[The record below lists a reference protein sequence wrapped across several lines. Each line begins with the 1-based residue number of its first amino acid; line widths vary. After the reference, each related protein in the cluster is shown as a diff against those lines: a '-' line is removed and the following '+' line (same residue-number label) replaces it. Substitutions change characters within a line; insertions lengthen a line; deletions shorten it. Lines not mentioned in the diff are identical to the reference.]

1 MLKRKKKKKK
11 KGAFCPQNLLAYLLL
26 YRSKGLRLM
35 AKEKSFKKEKFQEG
49 LVKEISL
56 ILRSEI
62 KDSRLT
68 FVSITKVEL
77 NKDNSLAKVYWDTF
91 DSTKR
96 GDVKKALGSVG
107 SKIRGL
113 LSSRLKV
120 RHTPSLE
127 FIYDSQFESEKKID
141 DLLKSEG
148 KKAN

>member
-1 MLKRKKKKKK
+1 
-11 KGAFCPQNLLAYLLL
+11 
-26 YRSKGLRLM
+26 M

-49 LVKEISL
+49 LVKEIIL